1 MRQTL
6 IVSNRGQL
14 TLPASVRKRFGIKNG
29 GAIIMEERDNEL
41 ILKPA
46 MVLEVEMYTD
56 EQVLA
61 WDEADRLGHAERQ
74 TVLRRLAAR
83 Q

>member
-29 GAIIMEERDNEL
+29 GAVIMEERDNEL

-61 WDEADRLGHAERQ
+61 WDEADRLDDTERQ
-74 TVLRRLAAR
+74 TVLGRLAAR

>member
-14 TLPASVRKRFGIKNG
+14 TLPASLRKRFGIKDG
-29 GAIIMEERDNEL
+29 GAIILEERDNEL

-56 EQVLA
+56 AQVSA
-61 WDEADRLGHAERQ
+61 WDEADRLDDAEREGVSQ
-74 TVLRRLAAR
+74 RLAAR
-83 Q
+83 K

>member
-1 MRQTL
+1 MKQTL

-14 TLPASVRKRFGIKNG
+14 TLPVSVRKRFGIKNG
-29 GAIIMEERDNEL
+29 GAVIMEERDNEL

-61 WDEADRLGHAERQ
+61 WDEADRLDDAERQ
-74 TVLRRLAAR
+74 TVLGRVAAR

>member
-6 IVSNRGQL
+6 IVSHRGQL
-14 TLPASVRKRFGIKNG
+14 TLPANLRKRFGIKNG
-29 GAIIMEERDNEL
+29 GAIILEERDNEL
-41 ILKPA
+41 VLKPA

-61 WDEADRLGHAERQ
+61 WDEADRLDDAERQ
-74 TVLRRLAAR
+74 TVLRHLAAR

>member
-14 TLPASVRKRFGIKNG
+14 TLPANVRKRFGIKNG
-29 GAIIMEERDNEL
+29 GAVILEERENEL
-41 ILKPA
+41 VLKPA

-61 WDEADRLGHAERQ
+61 WDEADRLDEAERQ
-74 TVLRRLAAR
+74 AVLRRLAAR